1 MSRLMMM
8 LFSMISTTLMGI
20 GIVVAL
26 VTGYD
31 TLQPILIAAAL
42 GFVLAL
48 PAKWIIGRQI
58 EKQTSA

>member
-1 MSRLMMM
+1 MSRLMML

-48 PAKWIIGRQI
+48 PATWIIGRQI

>member
-48 PAKWIIGRQI
+48 PATWIIGRQI
-58 EKQTSA
+58 EKQTLA

>member
-1 MSRLMMM
+1 MSRLMML

-48 PAKWIIGRQI
+48 PATWIIGRKI

>member
-26 VTGYD
+26 VTGYA

-48 PAKWIIGRQI
+48 PATWIIGRQI

>member
-20 GIVVAL
+20 SIVVAL

-48 PAKWIIGRQI
+48 PATWIIGRQI

>member
-48 PAKWIIGRQI
+48 PATWIIGRQI

>member
-48 PAKWIIGRQI
+48 PATWIIGRLI

>member
-42 GFVLAL
+42 GFVLAP
-48 PAKWIIGRQI
+48 PATWIIGRQI